1 MTNTVARSERVTTEV
16 PLLTCSRCG
25 SEFEPLDDLPNEEG
39 SEVLCSECRGG
50 EAPSRRRQKRRR
62 ITVECAACG
71 EKARISFEPREGR
84 PVYCKR
90 CFKKQQQESQTAE
103 PEEEDIRIPSSV
115 DLYMRN
121 NRWTRW
127 VRGHGRR
134 NGAQNGFRP
143 GMAWE
148 GPIERP
154 PLPRRGLGSAGTY
167 D

>member
-1 MTNTVARSERVTTEV
+1 MTTEL

-25 SEFEPLDDLPNEEG
+25 SEFEALDDIVGEEG
-39 SEVLCSECRGG
+39 AELLCGECRGG
-50 EAPSRRRQKRRR
+50 EPPSRRRQKRRR
-62 ITVECAACG
+62 VTVECAACG

-90 CFKKQQQESQTAE
+90 CFKKQQEGHEGDT
-103 PEEEDIRIPSSV
+103 EEEDLRIPSTV
-115 DLYMRN
+115 DLHMRN
-121 NRWTRW
+121 NRVARW
-127 VRGHGRR
+127 VRGHVRR
-134 NGAQNGFRP
+134 NGTVNGFRP
-143 GMAWE
+143 GAAWE

>member
-1 MTNTVARSERVTTEV
+1 MTTEV

-25 SEFEPLDDLPNEEG
+25 SEFEVAEPPADG
-39 SEVLCSECRGG
+39 EVLCFECRGG
-50 EAPSRRRQKRRR
+50 EAPSRRRRQRRR
-62 ITVECAACG
+62 VTVECAACG

-90 CFKKQQQESQTAE
+90 CFKKQQEATADLE
-103 PEEEDIRIPSSV
+103 DEEDIRIPPSV
-115 DLYMRN
+115 DLYMRG
-121 NRWTRW
+121 NRWSRW
-127 VRGHGRR
+127 VRGSGRR
-134 NGAQNGFRP
+134 NGQNGFRP